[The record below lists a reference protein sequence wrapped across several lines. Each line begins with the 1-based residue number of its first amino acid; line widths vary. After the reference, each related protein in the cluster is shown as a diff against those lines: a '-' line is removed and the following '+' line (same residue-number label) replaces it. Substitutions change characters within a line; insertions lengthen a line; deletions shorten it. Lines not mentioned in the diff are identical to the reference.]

1 MIMKKGSKA
10 AKLWG
15 KKMQLLRSRKNRR
28 KSDNR
33 AARTIASKIANRK
46 TKRRSNAA
54 STKRAIELL
63 SGSRKTTQTRRK
75 TTKINKTKT
84 KRKTMVSRRK
94 RYTRRARSSGLK
106 IGSSLKTGIIGEVVK
121 GIGAGSLVGTVMGR
135 VMPDSPITPIA
146 STGAAFLAGGV
157 TGGIAQVILSGGLAN
172 LGGLFGGG
180 VSAPQQEFGV

>member
-1 MIMKKGSKA
+1 MKKGSKA

-15 KKMQLLRSRKNRR
+15 KKMKALRN
-28 KSDNR
+28 
-33 AARTIASKIANRK
+33 K
-46 TKRRSNAA
+46 TKRKTV
-54 STKRAIELL
+54 TKRTKSVKKRRTKLTKSSTI
-63 SGSRKTTQTRRK
+63 RRK

-84 KRKTMVSRRK
+84 KRKSMVSRRK

-121 GIGAGSLVGTVMGR
+121 GIGAGSLVGTVMSR